1 MLISAINCRCAEM
14 HRRKIMLQAQNFND
28 EFNDRKQINDQTDTK
43 AYYRDAIDKCSV
55 PEMHPSSRMIARN
68 GDKFIITI
76 INF

>member
-1 MLISAINCRCAEM
+1 
-14 HRRKIMLQAQNFND
+14 MLQAQNFND

-68 GDKFIITI
+68 GDKYIII
-76 INF
+76 C